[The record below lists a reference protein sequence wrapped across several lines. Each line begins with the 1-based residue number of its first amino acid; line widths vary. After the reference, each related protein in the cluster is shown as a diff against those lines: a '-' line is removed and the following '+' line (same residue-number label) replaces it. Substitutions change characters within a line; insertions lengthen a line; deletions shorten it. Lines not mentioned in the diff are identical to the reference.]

1 MSTFNNNKGN
11 NTNNTTNTKK
21 ARAAAGT
28 SAKKVFHRPTAKQVE
43 KMAESRVKKG
53 EIKLP
58 PVKILYLA
66 KASDA
71 ERESALKAFIA
82 CAGSSTPPTPP
93 ASPVTPVNPVS
104 PNGPPNISIG
114 KLMVPTILLAID
126 VGYHRDPRIYCGNDK
141 QEHITEKYDQN
152 EMEPLKV
159 TFRDNILW
167 VVDGGRRLLAAIERG
182 KTEVEIQLVDEN
194 WSREK
199 EAEVYR
205 DQNKYRIQV
214 SAYQQFIASLVAKN
228 PTARLLVAVCE
239 QYGLRVCDKAS
250 DFDRPLKAVGTAL
263 KIMDGTFGK
272 RSGKYTFSWMLS
284 IMENCNWFNDRTFL
298 REAVSVVFLNAFAA
312 VMVEADKAGKITGYT
327 NKLENTLVQ
336 LSPQLVRAY
345 GRVQYP
351 LMSAQGST
359 TTILKEIGRG
369 TVKATDILKVV
380 ANP

>member
-11 NTNNTTNTKK
+11 NTNNTNNTKK

-43 KMAESRVKKG
+43 KMAEARVKKG

-71 ERESALKAFIA
+71 ERAAALKSFVA
-82 CAGSSTPPTPP
+82 CAGGSTPPTPP
-93 ASPVTPVNPVS
+93 TPPVTPVNPAS
-104 PNGPPNISIG
+104 PNGPMNVNIA
-114 KLMVPTILLAID
+114 KLTVPTILLAID
-126 VGYHRDPRIYCGNDK
+126 VGYHRDPRMYHSDK
-141 QEHITEKYDQN
+141 LQRYITENFNTN
-152 EMEPLKV
+152 EMDPLKV
-159 TFRDNILW
+159 NFRDNILW
-167 VVDGGRRLLAAIERG
+167 VVDGGRRLLAAIDHGE
-182 KTEVEIQLVDEN
+182 TEIQIQLVDED

-199 EAEVYR
+199 EAEVYWNQ
-205 DQNKYRIQV
+205 DEYRIPITP
-214 SAYQQFIASLVAKN
+214 YQQFVAKLVGKN
-228 PTARLLVAVCE
+228 ITSKLLVAICE
-239 QYGLRVCDKAS
+239 QYGLTVSNKARGI
-250 DFDRPLKAVGTAL
+250 DRPFRAVGTAM
-263 KIMDGTFGK
+263 KILDSTFGK

-284 IMENCNWFNDRTFL
+284 IMEAVNWFEDRTFL
-298 REAVSVVFLNAFAA
+298 LGAVSGVFLNAFAA
-312 VMVEADKAGKITGYT
+312 VMVEADKADKITGYT
-327 NKLENTLVQ
+327 NNLQNTLVQ
-336 LSPQLVRAY
+336 LSPHLVRAY
-345 GRVQYP
+345 ARVQYP